1 MSRKSNTD
9 RLTVTELIK
18 KLSDLA
24 EVRPDAEV
32 CFIMP
37 GDSPNEGWSIYET
50 GMIFDSNSARVLLV
64 NEDEVVR

>member
-1 MSRKSNTD
+1 MANKKD
-9 RLTVTELIK
+9 GRLTVKMLIA

-37 GDSPNEGWSIYET
+37 GDSPNEGWPIFEA
-50 GMIFDSNSARVLLV
+50 GLIFDSSKARVLLI
-64 NEDEVVR
+64 NDEEIVQ